1 MTFEELKFEI
11 INRQRRIEFS
21 KLLHLYIKCETYK
34 DILQVFKS
42 EANIEWVLQ
51 NGFYDLLQEI
61 PIEDLEAENIFQRD
75 ISLSDQNK
83 DIVILS
89 GKLTI
94 IQTGTNRCRIISDG
108 ANIDATI
115 NDSAMLEFELYQS
128 SNANITTNQFG
139 FAFVTTKNDSYT
151 SITANDQSTIKVIGY
166 GNTVTDAIIGNDAFL
181 NSELNDSSVLN
192 PNNDNYYARKRDE
205 SKIGNIEQYL

>member
-11 INRQRRIEFS
+11 IRRTRATQVDR
-21 KLLHLYIKCETYK
+21 LLFLYIKSQNYS
-34 DILQVFKS
+34 DLLRVLKS
-42 EANIEWVLQ
+42 TGNFDWVLK
-51 NGFYDLLQEI
+51 NGFRELSQYI

-89 GKLTI
+89 GTLTI

-139 FAFVTTKNDSYT
+139 FAFITTKNNSYST
-151 SITANDQSTIKVIGY
+151 ISANDKSTIKVIGY
-166 GNTVTDAIIGNDAFL
+166 GNTVTNATIGNDAFL

>member
-11 INRQRRIEFS
+11 IRRTRATQVDR
-21 KLLHLYIKCETYK
+21 LLFLYIKSQNYS
-34 DILQVFKS
+34 DLLRVLKS
-42 EANIEWVLQ
+42 TGNFDWVLKK
-51 NGFYDLLQEI
+51 GFRELSQYI

-89 GKLTI
+89 GTLTI

-139 FAFVTTKNDSYT
+139 FAFITTKNNSYST
-151 SITANDQSTIKVIGY
+151 ISANDKSTIKVIGY
-166 GNTVTDAIIGNDAFL
+166 GNTVTNATIGNDAFL

>member
-11 INRQRRIEFS
+11 IKRTRIAQVDR
-21 KLLHLYIKCETYK
+21 LLFLYIKSQTYS
-34 DILQVFKS
+34 DILRVLKS
-42 EANIEWVLQ
+42 TGNFDWVLK
-51 NGFYDLLQEI
+51 NGFRELSQYI
-61 PIEDLEAENIFQRD
+61 PVEDLEAENIFQRD

-89 GKLTI
+89 GTLTI
-94 IQTGTNRCRIISDG
+94 SQSGTNRCRIISDG
-108 ANIDATI
+108 ATVNATI
-115 NDSAMLEFELYQS
+115 NDSAMLEFEFYQS
-128 SNANITTNQFG
+128 SNSSITANQFG

-151 SITANDQSTIKVIGY
+151 SITANDKSTIKVIGY

-192 PNNDNYYARKRDE
+192 PNNENYYARKRDE

>member
-89 GKLTI
+89 GTLTI
-94 IQTGTNRCRIISDG
+94 SQSGTNRCRIISDG
-108 ANIDATI
+108 ATVNATI
-115 NDSAMLEFELYQS
+115 NDSAMLEFEFYQS
-128 SNANITTNQFG
+128 SNSSITANQFG